1 MKKCVNLSIGQTI
14 ITKEPDNDPDTS
26 YLGEYGEKIKPGCI
40 IRYDRE
46 IYEDI
51 ADNEDYE
58 IIHLNREYSFF
69 YPPDNGEKPGTPE
82 YKKYALQDYDNM
94 EALNNSQWS
103 FIGIVVKTEI
113 KTDIGIS
120 DIIQSS
126 LWGIE
131 DHWNKDSRDYHN
143 TVIGELKEENT
154 DQLLKMGFKLEDI
167 EKSFNDAVEV
177 D

>member
-26 YLGEYGEKIKPGCI
+26 YLGEYGEKINPGCI

-94 EALNNSQWS
+94 EALNNRQWS
-103 FIGIVVKTEI
+103 FIGIIVKTEI

-167 EKSFNDAVEV
+167 EKSFNDAIEV

>member
-1 MKKCVNLSIGQTI
+1 MKKCVNLSIGQTTI
-14 ITKEPDNDPDTS
+14 KKEPDNDPDTS

-143 TVIGELKEENT
+143 TVIGELKEENK

-167 EKSFNDAVEV
+167 EKSFNDAIEV